1 MSDIFT
7 YFWQIRIQYG
17 PPRDAVATFQEQRR
31 LARGSSRSRLVALV
45 GRGPD
50 SLGRYCE
57 AGARRPRK
65 PKCKGCSNLVTLS
78 SVWRALC
85 VKSACLGPRTAN
97 VSTFCRSKSGSGIS
111 KLCSASLGT
120 SQKPRSLA
128 YVPHHSMKRG
138 RLQKII
144 MLRAG
149 GCLSSTAALSA
160 LPRR

>member
-1 MSDIFT
+1 MGH
-7 YFWQIRIQYG
+7 R
-17 PPRDAVATFQEQRR
+17 ATRSR
-31 LARGSSRSRLVALV
+31 HSRSSAGSPEAPPGPVWSLSW
-45 GRGPD
+45 GPD
-50 SLGRYCE
+50 SLGRCCE

-65 PKCKGCSNLVTLS
+65 PKCKCCSNLVTLS

-85 VKSACLGPRTAN
+85 VNSACLSPRMAN
-97 VSTFCRSKSGSGIS
+97 VSALCRSKSGSGIS

-120 SQKPRSLA
+120 AQKPRSITRWA
-128 YVPHHSMKRG
+128 YVPRHSMKRG

-149 GCLSSTAALSA
+149 GCLSSTAALST